1 MQAPELSWFLKL
13 SQERVKPQA
22 VTESSGGY
30 QVAGEGCRRRR
41 KDRNGKEKKTL
52 PRVVC
57 GFQKLMINVG
67 WRGEKMKRA
76 PWRPENCFLHPLV
89 KHGQLKRAES

>member
-1 MQAPELSWFLKL
+1 MATRL
-13 SQERVKPQA
+13 QEKA
-22 VTESSGGY
+22 VG
-30 QVAGEGCRRRR
+30 GEGKIEMER
-41 KDRNGKEKKTL
+41 KKKTL